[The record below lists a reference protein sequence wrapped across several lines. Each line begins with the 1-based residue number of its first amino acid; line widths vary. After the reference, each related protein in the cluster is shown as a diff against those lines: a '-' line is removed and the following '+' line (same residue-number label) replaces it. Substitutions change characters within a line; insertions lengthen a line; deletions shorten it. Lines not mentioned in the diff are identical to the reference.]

1 MPSIIKLYRFSTI
14 YRVWGIV
21 LLWPLLMI
29 RLGKLTDY
37 GLVLMSYVAKSDE
50 QTMHTARGLAVQSKL
65 PLPTVSKLLKV
76 LLQSG
81 FLVSH
86 RGIKGGY
93 TLAGHANEI
102 SVAEIISALE
112 GPIGLTEC
120 TTDLS
125 GICDLEPSCPIK
137 RNQQMI
143 SQVVR
148 GALERLTL
156 ADLIHPSLQL
166 IAIRDERG

>member
-1 MPSIIKLYRFSTI
+1 
-14 YRVWGIV
+14 
-21 LLWPLLMI
+21 MI

-37 GLVLMSYVAKSDE
+37 GLVLMSYVARASE
-50 QTMHTARGLAVQSKL
+50 QGLHTARGLAAQSKL

-76 LLQSG
+76 LLQNG

-86 RGIKGGY
+86 RGHTGGY
-93 TLAGHANEI
+93 SLARPAQKI

-120 TTDLS
+120 TTDAI

-137 RNQQMI
+137 MNQRMI

-156 ADLIHPSLQL
+156 ADLIHPLQL
-166 IAIRDERG
+166 IAIRDERGKLVPGISRISGSTQ

>member
-1 MPSIIKLYRFSTI
+1 
-14 YRVWGIV
+14 
-21 LLWPLLMI
+21 MI

-37 GLVLMSYVAKSDE
+37 GLVLMSYVAKADE
-50 QTMHTARGLAVQSKL
+50 HSLHTARELALKSKL
-65 PLPTVSKLLKV
+65 PMPTVSKLLKV

-93 TLAGHANEI
+93 SLAREAREI
-102 SVAEIISALE
+102 SVAEIISSLE

-120 TTDLS
+120 TTDVS
-125 GICDLEPSCPIK
+125 GMCDLEPSCPIK

-143 SQVVR
+143 SEVVR
-148 GALERLTL
+148 GALEKLTL

-166 IAIRDERG
+166 IAIRDARGRLVPGISRISGSTQ